1 MSSRAVAGP
10 PTAPAETEAGRGPDV
25 EVALAARADVSAGS
39 GELTA
44 QRDAPVGGQA
54 VLEGVMMRGVS
65 NWAVAVRKPAVE
77 QPGDASSAP
86 GDAAPGDAPGE
97 PGEPALGAIEVRS
110 FPLSSAL
117 RRHRVLRLPIVRGVV
132 ALAGSLAIG

>member
-65 NWAVAVRKPAVE
+65 NWAVAVRKPAAE
-77 QPGDASSAP
+77 RLQE
-86 GDAAPGDAPGE
+86 GE
-97 PGEPALGAIEVRS
+97 RSPEEPALGEIAVKS
-110 FPLSSAL
+110 FPLTSVMK
-117 RRHRVLRLPIVRGVV
+117 RPRL
-132 ALAGSLAIG
+132 